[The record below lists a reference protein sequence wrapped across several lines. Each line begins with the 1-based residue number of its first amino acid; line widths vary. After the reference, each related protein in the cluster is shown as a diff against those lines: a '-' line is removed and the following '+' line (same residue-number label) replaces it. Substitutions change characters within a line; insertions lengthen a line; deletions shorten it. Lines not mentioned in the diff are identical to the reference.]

1 MNTFTF
7 DCSQAVG
14 STTRVMLYTEKVVEP
29 GSAEA
34 TALNA
39 SNLMCYNNCPD
50 PAKLGA
56 ANEFDM
62 YFPSWD
68 EQNGQQLSYTYSF
81 DSTNMELTYNNTP
94 VVYPSDGSGW
104 GVWVSGLV
112 PQSTLDANPD
122 LLDCPWNSEE
132 TCGWMVESRATEFYK
147 WESGKDSWN
156 KLVVLTN
163 PRDNDSV
170 VEFQQPLDVEYEH
183 SFSDGSTK
191 TYMLNYEGFGNLWG
205 IPERCE
211 DGETGDDIDCPWHT
225 GEEFDGW
232 LRVISEIAIPA
243 GSPATYYDADQSAD
257 VDVVI
262 KPLEE
267 EHFLGAVAVSECSNA
282 GLTLT
287 DFTNDFI
294 TLEDWKDPANLGMG
308 EIPFAEM
315 QADGGNGVEPIVIDG
330 VVQQQ

>member
-1 MNTFTF
+1 
-7 DCSQAVG
+7 
-14 STTRVMLYTEKVVEP
+14 
-29 GSAEA
+29 
-34 TALNA
+34 
-39 SNLMCYNNCPD
+39 
-50 PAKLGA
+50 
-56 ANEFDM
+56 
-62 YFPSWD
+62 
-68 EQNGQQLSYTYSF
+68 
-81 DSTNMELTYNNTP
+81 MELTYNNTP